1 MSVQP
6 TSAAIA
12 WLYGPSQRL
21 RTPLPIYV
29 LRNKTPKQV
38 HDDVSGFAL
47 RYVNDWEAW
56 LSAGTE
62 LRPELF
68 GRIVRKW
75 QATRPRAMRRLRDEA
90 QHDAPFL
97 NDLLARSAKNVRV
110 L

>member
-1 MSVQP
+1 
-6 TSAAIA
+6 
-12 WLYGPSQRL
+12 
-21 RTPLPIYV
+21 V

-47 RYVNDWEAW
+47 RYVNAWEAW